1 MLWCCFNLTKLE
13 DGDRKGLVADA
24 SRAFLESA
32 CIMTSFRPLGDAPCD
47 EDDDG
52 GTWPPF
58 GVFGLWLACVALKL
72 SSSIPCGDGFGKL
85 GLSYSALLCESMT
98 IDSGFSVSQ
107 LISHHTLPQNRF

>member
-1 MLWCCFNLTKLE
+1 MTKLE

-24 SRAFLESA
+24 SA
-32 CIMTSFRPLGDAPCD
+32 CIMTSFRPPGDAPCD
-47 EDDDG
+47 DDVG
-52 GTWPPF
+52 GAWPPF
-58 GVFGLWLACVALKL
+58 GVFGLLLACVALKL

-107 LISHHTLPQNRF
+107 LFSHHTLPQNRF